1 MQVTAIPCLTDNYAY
16 VISDNNSKIV
26 GVVDPSEASPVVS
39 FLKKQ
44 NLKLNY
50 ILNTHHHFDHIGG
63 NLELKKIYNA
73 KVVGFV
79 GDKHR
84 IPEIDITLSNNEK
97 WIFGNETV
105 KILHIPGHTL
115 GHICFFFE
123 KEKIAFTGDTLFSLG
138 CGKIFE
144 GDHKQMLA
152 SLNKIKELPKD
163 TKIYCG
169 HEYTYKNAEFCIK
182 YDRDNSNLKKR
193 FEIIK
198 KLRSDNLPTIPTTL
212 EDELNSNI
220 FLRCDQNDL
229 KNKLNMENYE
239 DSKVFRK
246 IRDLKDNF

>member
-50 ILNTHHHFDHIGG
+50 ILNTHHHFDHVGG

-97 WIFGNETV
+97 WAFGNETV

-138 CGKIFE
+138 CGRIFE
-144 GDHKQMLA
+144 GDHNQMLT
-152 SLNKIKELPKD
+152 SLNKIKKLPKD
-163 TKIYCG
+163 TMIYCG
-169 HEYTYKNAEFCIK
+169 HEYTYKNAKFCIK
-182 YDRDNSNLKKR
+182 YDSGNIDLKNK
-193 FEIIK
+193 FEKIK
-198 KLRSDNLPTIPTTL
+198 KLRSSNLSTIPSKL
-212 EDELNSNI
+212 EDELKTNI
-220 FLRCDQNDL
+220 FLRCDQKDL
-229 KNKLNMENYE
+229 KIKLNMQNQE
-239 DSKVFRK
+239 DLKVFRK
-246 IRDLKDNF
+246 VRDLKDNF